1 MLTLICGEDSVASR
15 QKLQELK
22 EKYKAQGYSINEVS
36 AGDVPDLL
44 SNAEGVTNLFGQE
57 SIYIVEKLSS
67 KYKGRTKTPFKEAVQ
82 EIAKSTSIH
91 LIDWE
96 SGKSAYELSALKR
109 ISTAFYEAK
118 PSQSIFQ
125 LLDNCYPGNL
135 KSFLRSIDEV
145 NKTQDIGFIYALIC
159 KHVRKLILAQ
169 ADALDNKTPPW
180 QRGKLKTQASQWD
193 EKSLIKFYEG
203 LARIDISMKTS
214 STSYDLRASLELLVC
229 YYLK

>member
-1 MLTLICGEDSVASR
+1 MLTVIGGEDSVASR

-22 EKYKAQGYSINEVS
+22 SKYKAQGYSIDGV
-36 AGDVPDLL
+36 APGDVPELL
-44 SNAEGVTNLFGQE
+44 KNAEGVTNLFGQE

-67 KYKGRTKTPFKEAVQ
+67 KYKGREKTPFKEAVQ
-82 EIAKSTSIH
+82 SIAKSTTIH

-109 ISTAFYEAK
+109 IATTFYEAK
-118 PSQSIFQ
+118 PSKSIFE
-125 LLDNCYPGNL
+125 LLDSCYPGNL
-135 KSFLRSIDEV
+135 KQFLNAVEV
-145 NKTQDIGFIYALIC
+145 VNQTQDIGFIYALLC

-169 ADALDNKTPPW
+169 NNALDSKTPPW
-180 QRGKLKTQASQWD
+180 QRGKLKSQAALWK
-193 EKSLIKFYEG
+193 EENLLKFYEG

>member
-1 MLTLICGEDSVASR
+1 MLTVIGGEDSVASR
-15 QKLQELK
+15 HKLQELK
-22 EKYKAQGYSINEVS
+22 EKYKTQGYSIDDVP

-44 SNAEGVTNLFGQE
+44 KNAEGVTNLFGQE

-67 KYKGRTKTPFKEAVQ
+67 KYKGRTKTPYKEAVQ
-82 EIAKSTSIH
+82 EIAKSSTIH

-96 SGKSAYELSALKR
+96 SGKSAYELSSLKR
-109 ISTAFYEAK
+109 IATAFYEAK
-118 PSQSIFQ
+118 PSQSIFE

-135 KSFLRSIDEV
+135 KTFLRSIDEV
-145 NKTQDIGFIYALIC
+145 NQSQDIGFIYALLC

-169 ADALDNKTPPW
+169 ADALDSKTAPW
-180 QRGKLKTQASQWD
+180 QRGKLKSQAARWE
-193 EKSLIKFYEG
+193 EKNLLKFYEG

-214 STSYDLRASLELLVC
+214 STSYDLRDSLELLVC